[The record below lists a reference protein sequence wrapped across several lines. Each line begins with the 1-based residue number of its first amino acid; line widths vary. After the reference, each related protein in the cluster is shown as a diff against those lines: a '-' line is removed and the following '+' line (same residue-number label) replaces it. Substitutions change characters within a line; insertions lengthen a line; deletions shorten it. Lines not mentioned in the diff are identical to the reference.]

1 MMVAEECANSG
12 CRRGMPESTDT
23 QPSVGVET
31 RRMIARSAL
40 RHGSALVLLCGWVA
54 MAAAA
59 DRFPRTYANPVD
71 VDYRYNFEQI
81 NRQISYRTGA
91 DPVIVRHQD
100 AYYLFLTLADGY
112 WRSTNL
118 LDWRFVTPSRWPM
131 ASIVAPAA
139 ISDGE
144 RLILMPSMT
153 RPDPI
158 LVSRDPA
165 HGKLDFLTR
174 RPPDLPSDVAEG
186 AGSTLGGWSGGD
198 APHERFPPGP
208 WDPALFEDDDGRWY
222 LYWGSSNTFPIYGIE
237 IDLRDAD
244 TRQRIHYIGKP
255 RALIGLDPK
264 RHGWERFGPDHTA
277 EDRPTYIEG
286 AWMTKVAG
294 RYYLQYAAPGT
305 EYNVYATGTYVSD
318 HPLGPFDYAAN
329 NPVGYKPGGFVHGAG
344 HGNTFQDE
352 FGNWWNTGTPW
363 IGYNWTFERRIALFP
378 AAFREGRMSVDTRF
392 ADFPH
397 YMPTQPVSDP
407 QSLFTG
413 WMLLSYRK
421 TATASS
427 TLASTAGE
435 DFGAA
440 QVTDED
446 PRTFWVAASNQAGQT
461 LTLDL
466 GAPKTLRAVQ
476 VDFADYLSGRYGD
489 APDIYTQFTLEWSLD
504 GRRWQPLAGTG
515 EERRDRPN
523 AYFQLPAPVRARYV
537 RYVHGHVGAAH
548 LAISDLRVFGV
559 AGGAAP
565 RAPRHVQ
572 AVRAADPRMMTV
584 SWQRVPGAVGYN
596 VRWGLKPDR
605 LTLCYQVFAD
615 RGTRLDVRALSAGVD
630 YYAAVEAFDEN
641 GVSALSKPV
650 AVDAGEPAHS
660 P

>member
-1 MMVAEECANSG
+1 MTS
-12 CRRGMPESTDT
+12 
-23 QPSVGVET
+23 
-31 RRMIARSAL
+31 RSAL
-40 RHGSALVLLCGWVA
+40 RRFLACVVLFSSMVRTVA
-54 MAAAA
+54 AGTP
-59 DRFPRTYANPVD
+59 PRTYANPVD
-71 VDYRYNFEQI
+71 IDYRYNFEQI
-81 NRQISYRTGA
+81 NQQISYRTGA

-118 LDWRFVTPSRWPM
+118 LDWQFITPSRWPF
-131 ASIVAPAA
+131 ASVVAPAA

-174 RPPDLPSDVAEG
+174 RPPELPSTLAPG
-186 AGSTLGGWSGGD
+186 AGSELGGWSGGD

-208 WDPALFEDDDGRWY
+208 WDPALFKDDDGRWY

-237 IDLRDAD
+237 IDMRDVD
-244 TRQRIHYIGKP
+244 TQQRIRYIGKP
-255 RALIGLDPK
+255 RALIGLNPK
-264 RHGWERFGPDHTA
+264 LHGWERFGPDHSA

-286 AWMTKVAG
+286 AWMSKVGG

-305 EYNVYATGTYVSD
+305 EYNVYGTGTYVSD
-318 HPLGPFDYAAN
+318 EPLGPFEYAAY

-378 AAFREGRMSVDTRF
+378 AAFSGDGQMSVDTRF

-397 YMPTQPVSDP
+397 FVPAARVADP

-421 TATASS
+421 KATASS
-427 TLASTAGE
+427 VLATSTHE
-435 DFGAA
+435 DFSAA

-446 PRTFWVAASNQAGQT
+446 PRTFWVAASNEKGQT
-461 LTLDL
+461 LTVDL

-476 VDFADYLSGRYGD
+476 VNFADYLSGRFGD
-489 APDIYTQFTLEWSLD
+489 APDIYTEFELESSLD
-504 GRRWQPLAGTG
+504 GNHWQPLARTAAAK
-515 EERRDRPN
+515 RDRPN
-523 AYFQLPAPVRARYV
+523 AYFQLPSPVHARYV

-548 LAISDLRVFGV
+548 LAISDLRVFGD

-565 RAPRHVQ
+565 RAPRGVK
-572 AVRAADPRMMTV
+572 AARATDPRMMTV
-584 SWQRVPGAVGYN
+584 SWRRVPGAVGYN
-596 VRWGLKPDR
+596 VRWGIRPDR
-605 LTLCYQVFAD
+605 LNLCYQLFAD
-615 RGTRLDVRALSAGVD
+615 RGTRLDVRALNAGVG
-630 YYAAVEAFDEN
+630 YRVAVEAFDEN
-641 GVSALSKPV
+641 GVSALSEIVTVP
-650 AVDAGEPAHS
+650 
-660 P
+660 